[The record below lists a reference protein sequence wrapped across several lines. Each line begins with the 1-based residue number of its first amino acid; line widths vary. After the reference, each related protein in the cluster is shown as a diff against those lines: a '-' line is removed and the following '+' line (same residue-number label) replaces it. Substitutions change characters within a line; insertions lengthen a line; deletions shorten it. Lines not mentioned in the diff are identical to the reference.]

1 MDKKGIFD
9 KVIGITADVC
19 MVEKDDIINGK
30 RGGDVVA
37 ARSIVVFWLTA
48 AGFSVESI
56 KGCADVDNSSQI
68 NAIKARIEE
77 YWVTRYAY
85 HMLVKEVGVRLLEY
99 AHSIGEDFDVETPIN
114 HIRRVTGK
122 Y

>member
-9 KVIGITADVC
+9 MVIGITADVC
-19 MVEKDDIINGK
+19 MVEKDDIINGR

-68 NAIKARIEE
+68 NAIKSRIEE
-77 YWVTRYAY
+77 YWVTRFAY
-85 HMLVKEVGVRLLEY
+85 HMLVKEVGARLLEY
-99 AHSIGEDFDVETPIN
+99 AHSIGEDFDIETPIN